1 MSLRITGTALSA
13 ARSAIEKLSSAVVE
27 SADQPTAATP
37 VAAQPAD
44 AFTDRD
50 AGLFSR
56 IQNLFKRQFESVAK
70 DESLF
75 GSVMKLVFGESHDQA
90 AAEQLRQKSLAGDYG
105 WLPPIR
111 FIDDEHM
118 NGGYGAYDS
127 KEQAIYLNASLRDNL
142 KLASETFVEEVGH
155 VIDVWINK
163 TDTRGDE
170 GELFRRVLAGE
181 NLTDEQLA
189 AIRAEDDT
197 GKITVDGKKVDVEF
211 YGMRMVYRRVISY
224 KLRGDWG
231 ARNIFKTV
239 VRWVPDFHGKNRKP
253 VRKLIRFTSL
263 RIASS
268 VQRVVWRG
276 GSSVV
281 QSFRSVV
288 SKAVAQI
295 ITRRG

>member
-1 MSLRITGTALSA
+1 MSLRITNTSLSPT
-13 ARSAIEKLSSAVVE
+13 RSAIENLSSAIAE
-27 SADQPTAATP
+27 SADQPAAAEPTD
-37 VAAQPAD
+37 V
-44 AFTDRD
+44 FIDRD

-56 IQNLFKRQFESVAK
+56 IQNLFKTQFESVAK

-75 GSVMKLVFGESHDQA
+75 DGVMKFVFGESYDQDA
-90 AAEQLRQKSLAGDYG
+90 AGQLRQKSLAGDYD

-111 FIDDEHM
+111 FLENEDM

-127 KEQAIYLNASLRDNL
+127 KAQAIYLNASLRDNL
-142 KLASETFVEEVGH
+142 KLASETVVEEIGH
-155 VIDVWINK
+155 FIGDRLNK
-163 TDTRGDE
+163 IDTRGDE

-181 NLTDEQLA
+181 NLSDEQIA
-189 AIRAEDDT
+189 AIRAEDDS
-197 GKITVDGKKVDVEF
+197 GQVTVDGKKVDVEF

-224 KLRGDWG
+224 KLRGSWG

-239 VRWVPDFHGKNRKP
+239 VRWVPDFRGKNRKP
-253 VRKLIRFTSL
+253 VRKIIRFTPL
-263 RIASS
+263 RIAHS

-281 QSFRSVV
+281 QSFGSVV
-288 SKAVAQI
+288 TKIATQV